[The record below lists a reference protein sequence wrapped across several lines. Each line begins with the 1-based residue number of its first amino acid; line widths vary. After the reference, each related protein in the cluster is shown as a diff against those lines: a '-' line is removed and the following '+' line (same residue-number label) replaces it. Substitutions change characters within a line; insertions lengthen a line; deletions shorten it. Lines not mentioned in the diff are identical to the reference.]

1 MLLRL
6 LPSLLLVANIVMV
19 VAAVDPSA
27 TEPALTSATTTTTLT
42 IVTPR
47 PSSTPL
53 PLYSPEPSFPIVEL
67 IVECFAHL
75 SLPCAQRKMVV
86 YIDQLNR
93 AKSVS
98 IIGNL
103 LELIKVRVI
112 TYTLKPLRLREV
124 HDFVKPKRVHPLVT
138 SGLKETNRL

>member
-6 LPSLLLVANIVMV
+6 RPSLLLVANIVLV

-27 TEPALTSATTTTTLT
+27 TEPALTSATTTTTTLT

-103 LELIKVRVI
+103 LELIKVREI
-112 TYTLKPLRLREV
+112 STYVFERLRGCMT
-124 HDFVKPKRVHPLVT
+124 L
-138 SGLKETNRL
+138 

>member
-6 LPSLLLVANIVMV
+6 LPSLLLGANIVMV

-103 LELIKVRVI
+103 LELIKVRAI
-112 TYTLKPLRLREV
+112 TYTLKPLRERCM
-124 HDFVKPKRVHPLVT
+124 T
-138 SGLKETNRL
+138 S

>member
-6 LPSLLLVANIVMV
+6 RPSLLLVANIVLV

-27 TEPALTSATTTTTLT
+27 TEPALTSATTTTTTLT

-103 LELIKVRVI
+103 LELIKVREI
-112 TYTLKPLRLREV
+112 STYALERFRGCMTL
-124 HDFVKPKRVHPLVT
+124 
-138 SGLKETNRL
+138 